1 MCLIWCFK
9 LYSCEDVLCR
19 ISGLK
24 LQKILK
30 LLIHEP
36 LTIFLNHPVV
46 IWMYSDLPKTSFA
59 TPRYIFRFRNWSLN
73 VLNNWL
79 CASCNQMIFKV
90 CVFIQGDSKRLLKV
104 HVSITST
111 FCGVGD
117 LKFCTGQL
125 QNYTNWYI
133 RWERAK
139 RHQSIFKLL
148 IAFLVHFKKQPKF
161 DIKFWQKTDFFEW
174 KSQN

>member
-1 MCLIWCFK
+1 MVC
-9 LYSCEDVLCR
+9 S
-19 ISGLK
+19 S
-24 LQKILK
+24 
-30 LLIHEP
+30 
-36 LTIFLNHPVV
+36 
-46 IWMYSDLPKTSFA
+46 LPPGALAIIYEFD
-59 TPRYIFRFRNWSLN
+59 
-73 VLNNWL
+73 
-79 CASCNQMIFKV
+79 QH
-90 CVFIQGDSKRLLKV
+90 SKRLLKV

-139 RHQSIFKLL
+139 RHQSIFKLV

-161 DIKFWQKTDFFEW
+161 DTKFWQKTDFFEW